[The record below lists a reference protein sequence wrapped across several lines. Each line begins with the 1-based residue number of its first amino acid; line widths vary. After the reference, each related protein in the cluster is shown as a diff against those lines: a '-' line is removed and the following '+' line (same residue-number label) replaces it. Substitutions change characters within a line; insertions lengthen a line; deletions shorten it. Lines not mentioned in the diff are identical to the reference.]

1 MTKKFFSLALC
12 LVLLAA
18 SCGCTSDRREPTAQ
32 TTEWTEPSTQ
42 AETEALT
49 EETEPEAAWQEPEVK
64 WQEPEHGE
72 EILLLYDE
80 TISTDEEAPQVYQV
94 PQLNCVGGDSA
105 KVNRDIQQK
114 YGALMERVLAGK
126 APEITG
132 ISYEIYRFR
141 IYTLSVLI
149 RCDYADGSSSY
160 SAYTLSLETGRLMN
174 NAEILEELNISQES
188 FLSEAKTR
196 AAEVFEALYAEA
208 EQDDAYFD
216 CLAFSCSDAN
226 INLGMQMFI
235 DTDGHLQL
243 ISPIRSPDGTGS
255 FRVLYSLQKEFDTDS
270 E

>member
-12 LVLLAA
+12 LVLLAT

-49 EETEPEAAWQEPEVK
+49 EETEPEAA

-114 YGALMERVLAGK
+114 YGAIMERVLAGK
-126 APEITG
+126 APEIRG

-160 SAYTLSLETGRLMN
+160 SAYTLSLETGRLLN

-196 AAEVFEALYAEA
+196 AAKVFEALYAEA
-208 EQDDAYFD
+208 EQDDTYFD